1 MDLTNPHI
9 FPSITHTQQKLIKLK
24 KTSIR
29 TSINMGFK
37 TGKMKK
43 NGELWI
49 RIMKNRGNMKEEVI
63 SVVFIGIG
71 HGDKIL

>member
-9 FPSITHTQQKLIKLK
+9 FPSITNSQQKLIKLK
-24 KTSIR
+24 KTSIL

-49 RIMKNRGNMKEEVI
+49 RIMKNRDNMIEEVI